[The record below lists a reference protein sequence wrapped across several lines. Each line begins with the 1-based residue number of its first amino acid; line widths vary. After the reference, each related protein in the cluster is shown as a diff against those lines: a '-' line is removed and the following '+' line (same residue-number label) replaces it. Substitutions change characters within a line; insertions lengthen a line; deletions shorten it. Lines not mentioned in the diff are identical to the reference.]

1 MHSLTSEEQL
11 AENLEAAVPQK
22 RSKTPRNTP
31 KRSKPTITVPAVPVT
46 PWNKQATVVSMPC
59 CSMDWQ
65 RKHRVFLTAEP
76 LPPRVAEPLIG
87 PAWMIAVGLKA
98 VKSGVS
104 NYVIKPF
111 TADILKEKL
120 EAVHKKISAA

>member
-59 CSMDWQ
+59 CTMDWQ
-65 RKHRVFLTAEP
+65 RKHCVFLTAEP
-76 LPPRVAEPLIG
+76 LPPREAEPLIG
-87 PAWMIAVGLKA
+87 PAWIAVGLKA
-98 VKSGVS
+98 VKSGV
-104 NYVIKPF
+104 KRQTTDRQTDF
-111 TADILKEKL
+111 FF
-120 EAVHKKISAA
+120 